1 MQISYHSAL
10 TKIQKLQYLK
20 KKKTFFCTGRYVP
33 KLAGTAGIFF
43 GMKQRGYTYRFTCW
57 YGIFWLYRPVRYGIY
72 SLVSTPHKSWAVG
85 LIYSTS
91 KGYVNQYW
99 EKKYMWL
106 YRKYT
111 THGQELHVSYS
122 VTIACKC
129 CIILDFSR
137 IWLWKIHK
145 NYMWESILS
154 VPNVAVSWLSN
165 NFY

>member
-1 MQISYHSAL
+1 MSRNWPVRL
-10 TKIQKLQYLK
+10 V
-20 KKKTFFCTGRYVP
+20 FFSVWNKGVIRTGLLAGTVYSDYTGRY
-33 KLAGTAGIFF
+33 GTE
-43 GMKQRGYTYRFTCW
+43 FTPL
-57 YGIFWLYRPVRYGIY
+57 F
-72 SLVSTPHKSWAVG
+72 STPHKSWAVG

-111 THGQELHVSYS
+111 THGQELYVSYS
-122 VTIACKC
+122 VAIACKC
-129 CIILDFSR
+129 CIILDVSR
-137 IWLWKIHK
+137 IWLWKLHK

-154 VPNVAVSWLSN
+154 VPNVAMSWLSN